1 MFYEFEN
8 KIQNP
13 YFEEVLDVN
22 PQEVLE
28 NAASLYLVDVRE
40 EEEFYGEL
48 GHVAT
53 SKLVRLSTLPENL
66 KSFPKDKTI
75 VFICRS
81 GARSSQASAYAQ
93 QEGFTSVY
101 NMRGGMIL
109 WNQLALPIEN

>member
-8 KIQNP
+8 KLQNP

-28 NAASLYLVDVRE
+28 NSAQLYLVDVRE
-40 EEEFYGEL
+40 EEEFLGEL

-53 SKLVRLSTLPENL
+53 SKLVNLSSLPENI
-66 KSFPKDKTI
+66 KTFPRDQTI

-81 GARSSQASAYAQ
+81 GARSAQATSFAL
-93 QEGFTSVY
+93 QEGFTSVF
-101 NMRGGMIL
+101 NMRGGMVL
-109 WNQLALPIEN
+109 WNHLALPIEN